1 MILDLIIVP
10 TYIKPAPLYSTAL
23 NKPLFRDNKA
33 ANMLFLRPYLL
44 FPFAG
49 LLLPGTL
56 AVDRFPVDELRSHC
70 DLRTPPFEVKASIS
84 DDITFSL
91 DFSSKSSTPSYLA
104 GIGDGA
110 IDGDHYHYCE
120 LYVTFRHSGPVSEI
134 TLGDW
139 NMKGT
144 VSLGKGVIA
153 NVSAFPYF
161 EFQKNF
167 SVSCFN
173 SVV

>member
-1 MILDLIIVP
+1 
-10 TYIKPAPLYSTAL
+10 
-23 NKPLFRDNKA
+23 
-33 ANMLFLRPYLL
+33 MLLLRPYLL

-56 AVDRFPVDELRSHC
+56 AVDRFPVDELWSHC
-70 DLRTPPFEVKASIS
+70 SPLTPPFEVKATIS
-84 DDITFSL
+84 DDLTFSL
-91 DFSSKSSTPSYLA
+91 DFSTKSSTPRYLA

-110 IDGDHYHYCE
+110 IDRDHHYCE
-120 LYVTFRHSGPVSEI
+120 VYVTFRHSGPVSEI
-134 TLGDW
+134 RFGDW

-144 VSLGKGVIA
+144 VSLGEGVIA

-161 EFQKNF
+161 EFQKGF